1 MSSAIAC
8 LEPQLTSL
16 TFIEDKL
23 YELKAKSLQGYE
35 VKNHERVRSIVLISA
50 LDLENLLSVD
60 IEAKKHPSIGPR

>member
-35 VKNHERVRSIVLISA
+35 VKNHERVRPIVLISA

-60 IEAKKHPSIGPR
+60 IEANEHPSIGPR